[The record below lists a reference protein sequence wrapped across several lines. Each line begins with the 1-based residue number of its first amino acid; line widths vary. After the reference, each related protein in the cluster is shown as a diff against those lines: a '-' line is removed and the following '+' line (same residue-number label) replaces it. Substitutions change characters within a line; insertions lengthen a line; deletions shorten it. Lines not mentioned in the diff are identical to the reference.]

1 MNLISQIE
9 SLLIASGRA
18 LSLKELSKILKTDSK
33 KIEKVLEDLENDYR
47 NHQRGLAIVKNNYK
61 YQLTSSADNADL
73 VGKFLQEE
81 VSGELTQPSL
91 EALTI
96 ISYRQPITKEEIERI
111 RGVNC
116 SLILRNLLIRGLIE
130 EKFDKQKQINYYYVS
145 LDFVRHLGISDVS
158 KLPDYEKLSS
168 QESLNEILEKE
179 KN

>member
-18 LSLKELSKILKTDSK
+18 LSLKELTKVLKTDPK
-33 KIEKVLEDLENDYR
+33 KVEKALDELKEDYQN
-47 NHQRGLAIVKNNYK
+47 NQRGLAIVKNNYK
-61 YQLTSSADNADL
+61 YQLTSSAQNADL

-96 ISYRQPITKEEIERI
+96 ISYRQPITKEEIEKI

-130 EKFDKQKQINYYYVS
+130 EKFDKQKQANYYYVS

-168 QESLNEILEKE
+168 QESLNEAIEKE
-179 KN
+179 NN

>member
-1 MNLISQIE
+1 MNLISQLE
-9 SLLIASGRA
+9 SLLIASGRS
-18 LSLKELSKILKTDSK
+18 LSLKELVKILKTDSK
-33 KIEKVLEDLENDYR
+33 KIEKALEDLKEDYK
-47 NHQRGLAIVKNNYK
+47 NNQRGLAIVKNNYK
-61 YQLTSSADNADL
+61 YQLASSASNADL
-73 VGKFLQEE
+73 VSEFLQEE

-91 EALTI
+91 EALSI
-96 ISYRQPITKEEIERI
+96 ISYRQPISKEEIERI

-158 KLPDYEKLSS
+158 KLADYEKLSS
-168 QESLNEILEKE
+168 QESLNELIENS

>member
-1 MNLISQIE
+1 MNKFSQLE
-9 SLLIASGRA
+9 SLLIASGRS

-33 KIEKVLEDLENDYR
+33 QIEKILEDLKEDYK
-47 NHQRGLAIVKNNYK
+47 NNQRGLAIVKNNHK

-73 VGKFLQEE
+73 VSEFLQEE

-130 EKFDKQKQINYYYVS
+130 EKFYKQKQANYYYIS
-145 LDFVRHLGISDVS
+145 LDFVRHLGISDITE
-158 KLPDYEKLSS
+158 LPDYEKLSS
-168 QESLNEILEKE
+168 QESLNESIEKE
-179 KN
+179 NN